1 MPRASFNPDK
11 AKQGSSGIENG
22 NYLVTAAKVANVEG
36 FGKVVQPAL
45 VFTAELL
52 DKDGDV
58 VRDADSVNMQFAF
71 GPESAKRFSPGT
83 GTSMTDIDPTDL
95 GKEIDTEGN
104 TLYCDEGAQLNASAA
119 GTVFSSHS
127 ASGDSRSIS
136 LRLRGHRR
144 LSGSSSGLR
153 LCPARTSTH
162 SSGCGSTKDPVRR
175 ATCSPTKSRPN
186 GSTLTTWA
194 RTARANRTRRP
205 KPSPTKPIPSRSAPT
220 DVLKA
225 CVERLAKLKSGKGPI
240 PTRMSANGFLKNE
253 FSRTGGPGKTSGM
266 TLPEFNKILA
276 DDELVK
282 TALMDVGAELGLDD
296 NGEWTGAVTFA

>member
-58 VRDADSVNMQFAF
+58 VRDADSADIQFTF
-71 GPESAKRFSPGT
+71 GPESAKRFSPGN

-95 GKEIDTEGN
+95 GKDIDVEGN

-119 GTVFSSHS
+119 GTVFFK
-127 ASGDSRSIS
+127 S
-136 LRLRGHRR
+136 LGKHGFPTDILEAAWAPAFVGLKFRLESLPGKEINEKF
-144 LSGSSSGLR
+144 GLR
-153 LCPARTSTH
+153 LNEKPGK
-162 SSGCGSTKDPVRR
+162 SGQVFNYKVATKWLNPDYLGKNG
-175 ATCSPTKSRPN
+175 AGKSDTKTEAKSDK
-186 GSTLTTWA
+186 A
-194 RTARANRTRRP
+194 DAV
-205 KPSPTKPIPSRSAPT
+205 KSAPS
-220 DVLKA
+220 DVLKT

-282 TALMDVGAELGLDD
+282 TALMDAGAELGLDD
-296 NGEWTGAVTFA
+296 NGEWTGSVTFA